1 MMVKD
6 KINQVL
12 VSEVK
17 GQYITQVE
25 MGPEVGVG

>member
-1 MMVKD
+1 MVVKD

-17 GQYITQVE
+17 GQGITQVE
-25 MGPEVGVG
+25 MGPEVVVG